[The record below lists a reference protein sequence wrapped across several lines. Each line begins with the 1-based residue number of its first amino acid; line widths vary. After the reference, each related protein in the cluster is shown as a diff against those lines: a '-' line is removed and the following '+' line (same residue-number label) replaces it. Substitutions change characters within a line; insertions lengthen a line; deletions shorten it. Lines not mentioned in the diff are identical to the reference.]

1 MSAGHVVHEP
11 VGGAYLTRATRI
23 LLTLVALGVVVL
35 VTATGI
41 TLLLA
46 RQADR
51 ALDDLLRA
59 HGTRSRWRSPGL
71 TLWRSWTTR
80 NV

>member
-1 MSAGHVVHEP
+1 MRLTTMVGRVAVVQT
-11 VGGAYLTRATRI
+11 VV
-23 LLTLVALGVVVL
+23 TLVALGVVVL

-46 RQADR
+46 RRADR

-71 TLWRSWTTR
+71 TWWRSWTTR

>member
-1 MSAGHVVHEP
+1 MRLTTMVGRVAVVQT
-11 VGGAYLTRATRI
+11 VV
-23 LLTLVALGVVVL
+23 TLVALGVVVL

-46 RQADR
+46 RRADR